1 MSSRLMMQ
9 VTWMEATTFLVMYVL
24 YCVAMGFNSTFE
36 SWAMRLP
43 VMWLGIAINS
53 LRSTPFELVVESDD

>member
-1 MSSRLMMQ
+1 
-9 VTWMEATTFLVMYVL
+9 MEATTFLVMYVL

-53 LRSTPFELVVESDD
+53 LTPAPFEVVVESDD